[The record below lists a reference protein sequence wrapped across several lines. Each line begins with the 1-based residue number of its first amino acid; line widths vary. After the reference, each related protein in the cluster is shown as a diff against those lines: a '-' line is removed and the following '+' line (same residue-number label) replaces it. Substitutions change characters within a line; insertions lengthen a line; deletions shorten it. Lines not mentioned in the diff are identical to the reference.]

1 MEVTQTVSSWL
12 HARWRR
18 AGPRRLAALA
28 AAGIVCALL
37 QWLWHPGDEAG
48 LLGLGLGL
56 GAGYLADRSR
66 LLIPAAIITPIAL
79 VNVLW
84 TARVLRL
91 DIGVLNLLAAA
102 AGLLLVA
109 WAARM
114 ERIGRG
120 PVSPGLLIGL
130 IGVLIL
136 GLERGIAPGF
146 YAWFVTLWMPAVVL
160 PLVGLAMLA
169 TDLARPPAV

>member
-1 MEVTQTVSSWL
+1 MMATV
-12 HARWRR
+12 WRR
-18 AGPRRLAALA
+18 AGPRRLIALV

-37 QWLWHPGDEAG
+37 QLFWHPGDEVG

-56 GAGYLADRSR
+56 CAGFLADRTR
-66 LLIPAAIITPIAL
+66 LLIPAALITPIAL

-84 TARVLRL
+84 TAQVLRL

-102 AGLLLVA
+102 VGLLLIA
-109 WAARM
+109 WGARAGQV
-114 ERIGRG
+114 GRG
-120 PVSPGLLIGL
+120 PLSPAVLLGLIGL
-130 IGVLIL
+130 LIL
-136 GLERGIAPGF
+136 GLEQRVAPGF

-169 TDLARPPAV
+169 ADRVRRPTP